1 MGRGGHSGRKKPATA
16 TKVRITKSKVREHFT
31 NCVVP
36 DEEGGPDR
44 YGCICDECGQVFVQR
59 NSTTLKSHLD
69 AFHPE
74 AFKSVQGESLKLSY
88 SLVVNATFC
97 RL

>member
-16 TKVRITKSKVREHFT
+16 TKVRITKSKVREHFS

-36 DEEGGPDR
+36 DEKGGLDR
-44 YGCICDECGQVFVQR
+44 HGCICDECGQVFVQR
-59 NSTTLKSHLD
+59 NSTTLKTHLE

-74 AFKSVQGESLKLSY
+74 AYQAVQGESDSLSHKIKLFFGS
-88 SLVVNATFC
+88 
-97 RL
+97 